1 MKKYFIISTF
11 LMLSCSLF
19 ATETISYRNIL
30 KQTSTKEAFVEKMKV
45 VEQEIA
51 KNNKSAL
58 MEFVKFHIGDATLVE
73 FNYYNRVNGHDY
85 YNIKGYNEL
94 AKKVGVKQEFSKAY
108 DMLIKSAKSG
118 NSDAM
123 VMLGLLY
130 HKGVGVKKNIDIA
143 KEWWL
148 SASKTKDL
156 DARVIYAFYF
166 ETNIYEVVRNNFF
179 LEHLVTDEKDMPRI
193 FDPNKANIAPFV
205 KEKKDEDGSY
215 KEMSSLYIDDAKLIS
230 PACLDEFVGWL
241 SDVGQG
247 VYMLDPSQRNR
258 FFCKGDIE
266 IRDDV
271 VMSVEKKTGCRK
283 GYRQLAKFSNGLFLV
298 EYFSD
303 SGGSIGIS
311 SDIMLLGYEKVRQYG
326 EKIYVIE
333 LLKYFGG
340 VSLGYSSYSVR
351 REIAVS
357 GNVFGAHYMRVDMIW
372 DDPKITNSDVFFIS
386 FETDKN
392 KEKEDIDIILK
403 KLKIAK

>member
-1 MKKYFIISTF
+1 
-11 LMLSCSLF
+11 MLSCSLF

-73 FNYYNRVNGHDY
+73 FNYYNRVNGRDY

-108 DMLIKSAKSG
+108 DMLIKSAKAG

-123 VMLGLLY
+123 VMLGLLH

-148 SASKTKDL
+148 SASKKKDL

-166 ETNIYEVVRNNFF
+166 ETKIYEVERNQSF
-179 LEHLVTDEKDMPRI
+179 LEHLVIDENQMPRI

-205 KEKKDEDGSY
+205 KEKKDEDGSIY
-215 KEMSSLYIDDAKLIS
+215 KEMNSLYIDDAKLIS

-241 SDVGQG
+241 SDDGQG

-258 FFCKGDIE
+258 FSCKGDLE
-266 IRDDV
+266 IRGNTV
-271 VMSVEKKTGCRK
+271 ISVEKDTGYRN

-298 EYFSD
+298 EYFAN
-303 SGGSIGIS
+303 SGGSIGS
-311 SDIMLLGYEKVRQYG
+311 SSKIMLLGYEKVRQYG
-326 EKIYVIE
+326 NGTYVIE

-340 VSLGYSSYSVR
+340 VSLGYSSYVVR
-351 REIAVS
+351 SEIAVS
-357 GNVFGAHYMRVDMIW
+357 GNVLGIHRMNVDMVW
-372 DDPKITNSDVFFIS
+372 DDPKISNSDVFFIS
-386 FETDKN
+386 FETDKD

-403 KLKIAK
+403 KLKIAKIAY

>member
-1 MKKYFIISTF
+1 
-11 LMLSCSLF
+11 MLSCSLF

-73 FNYYNRVNGHDY
+73 FNYYNRVNGPDF

-94 AKKVGVKQEFSKAY
+94 AKKVGVKQEFLKAY

-123 VMLGLLY
+123 VMLGLLHY
-130 HKGVGVKKNIDIA
+130 KGVGVKKNIDIA

-148 SASKTKDL
+148 SASKKKDL

-166 ETNIYEVVRNNFF
+166 ETKIYEVERNQSF
-179 LEHLVTDEKDMPRI
+179 LEHLVIDENQMPRI

-215 KEMSSLYIDDAKLIS
+215 KEMSSIYIDKAKLIS

-241 SDVGQG
+241 SDDGQG

-258 FFCKGDIE
+258 FSCKGDLE
-266 IRDDV
+266 IRGNTV
-271 VMSVEKKTGCRK
+271 ISVEKDTGYRN

-298 EYFSD
+298 EYFAN
-303 SGGSIGIS
+303 SGGSIGS
-311 SDIMLLGYEKVRQYG
+311 SSEIMLLGYEKVRQYG
-326 EKIYVIE
+326 NGTYVIE

-340 VSLGYSSYSVR
+340 VSLGYSSYVVR
-351 REIAVS
+351 SEIAVS
-357 GNVFGAHYMRVDMIW
+357 GNILGIHRMNVDMVW
-372 DDPKITNSDVFFIS
+372 DDPKITNSDVSFIS
-386 FETDKN
+386 FETDKD